1 MTRYRSRKLVPFAA
15 IVGGGAVLSL
25 GTGRIEPVLL
35 VVPFLVVLAVGGLAA
50 RTRPDVNAKLAIDR
64 VKAVEGDEVDFE
76 LHLTNGE
83 GRLKVRFLLDLTSG
97 IELIQAPAAVMMP
110 PRSHATVRGRIR
122 CKRWGVHA
130 FGSGYVQARDVVS
143 AFVYERRVESEIQ
156 LRVYPRPE
164 RLRNVLPPRRLRPHL
179 GTWVSRAAGI
189 GLEYADIR
197 QFATGDQRRHINW
210 KATARRRQLHVNLF
224 HPERSSDALIL
235 LDTYA
240 DVGGDG
246 PSSLDQSVRAAV
258 AVAAASLEHRDRVGL
273 LAVGG
278 RVEWLQPGTGLRQ
291 VYRMVDALM
300 ATQVVFSYAWPTAK
314 TIPKHVIAP
323 GALVVCLTALADR
336 KMSAVILD
344 LQARGHDVVV
354 VELPANA
361 LLPPTESE
369 RERLARR
376 LWALHA
382 DTVRS
387 RYRQRGIP
395 IAVWDPERPLRIPV
409 GELERF
415 RRTSQKAHS

>member
-1 MTRYRSRKLVPFAA
+1 MTRYRSRKLVPLAA
-15 IVGGGAVLSL
+15 VVSAGAVLSL

-35 VVPFLVVLAVGGLAA
+35 VVPFLVVLALGGVAA
-50 RTRPDVNAKLAIDR
+50 RKRPDVNAKLVIDR
-64 VKAVEGDEVDFE
+64 AKAIEGDEVDFV
-76 LHLTNGE
+76 LHLTNGP
-83 GRLKVRFLLDLTSG
+83 GRLKVRFLVDPSSG
-97 IELIQAPAAVMMP
+97 IELVHAPPAVTMP
-110 PRSHATVRGRIR
+110 ARSKATVRGRLR

-130 FGSGYVQARDVVS
+130 FGGGYVQARDLVS
-143 AFVYERRVESEIQ
+143 TFVYERRVEPGIE
-156 LRVYPRPE
+156 LRVYPRTE
-164 RLRNVLPPRRLRPHL
+164 RLRKVLRPRRLRSHL

-197 QFATGDQRRHINW
+197 QFSTGDQRRHINW

-235 LDTYA
+235 LDTYV
-240 DVGGDG
+240 DVGGAG
-246 PSSLDQSVRAAV
+246 RSSLDQSVRAAV
-258 AVAAASLEHRDRVGL
+258 SVAAACLEHRDRVGL

-300 ATQVVFSYAWPTAK
+300 ATEVVFTYAWRTAN

-336 KMSAVILD
+336 RMSAVILD

-361 LLPPTESE
+361 LLPPPASE

-376 LWALHA
+376 LWALHGDA
-382 DTVRS
+382 VRS
-387 RYRQRGIP
+387 RYRERGIP
-395 IAVWDPERPLRIPV
+395 IAVWEPERPLWIPV

-415 RRTSQKAHS
+415 RRTPQKAHA